1 MNGDLGAWMHSRVD
15 KWWMSKKVN
24 DSGREG
30 WGVPVHVGTITAAMG
45 VEVMWGYW
53 QSQQSLWHKNS
64 YLPGRCPCLPVKA
77 HSSAGTKESRPLTGV
92 AAACG
97 FVNNQLIDQ

>member
-30 WGVPVHVGTITAAMG
+30 CRGARARGHD
-45 VEVMWGYW
+45 
-53 QSQQSLWHKNS
+53 
-64 YLPGRCPCLPVKA
+64 
-77 HSSAGTKESRPLTGV
+77 HSSHGRRGDVGV
-92 AAACG
+92 LAKPTVTVA
-97 FVNNQLIDQ
+97 